1 MRISF
6 FIRTISVGIVQGT
19 SIVAF
24 AVSTKMF
31 PYLISWLSYYGT
43 NYYYA
48 VIMLCMTV
56 WGSITIQAT
65 DNMSLVEIE
74 RLYDHRLGISKRP
87 ENYGSIGVQGS
98 NGQAK
103 TDSKVEQ

>member
-1 MRISF
+1 M
-6 FIRTISVGIVQGT
+6 SVGIVQGT
-19 SIVAF
+19 SIIAF
-24 AVSTKMF
+24 AVSTKVF

-48 VIMLCMTV
+48 AIMLCMTV

-74 RLYDHRLGISKRP
+74 RLFDHRSGIPKRP
-87 ENYGSIGVQGS
+87 EHYGSIGVQLS
-98 NGQAK
+98 NGQ
-103 TDSKVEQ
+103 TNQDSKTEP

>member
-1 MRISF
+1 M
-6 FIRTISVGIVQGT
+6 SVGIVQGT
-19 SIVAF
+19 SIIAF
-24 AVSTKMF
+24 AVSTKVF

-48 VIMLCMTV
+48 ASMLCMTV

-74 RLYDHRLGISKRP
+74 RLYDHRSGISKRP
-87 ENYGSIGVQGS
+87 EHYGSIDVQLS
-98 NGQAK
+98 NGQ
-103 TDSKVEQ
+103 TNEDSKTEP

>member
-1 MRISF
+1 M
-6 FIRTISVGIVQGT
+6 SVGIVQGT
-19 SIVAF
+19 SIIAF
-24 AVSTKMF
+24 AVSTKIF

-48 VIMLCMTV
+48 AIMLCMTV

-74 RLYDHRLGISKRP
+74 QLYDHRSGISKRP
-87 ENYGSIGVQGS
+87 EHYGSIGVQLS
-98 NGQAK
+98 NGQSNQ
-103 TDSKVEQ
+103 DSKTEP